1 MTAALSIIAE
11 VEGALHSASSEKR
24 TDILRRV
31 TDLFVASSGNTD
43 EQQVKLF
50 DGVMG
55 QLISHV
61 ESRWQTRR
69 PRR

>member
-50 DGVMG
+50 DGVFDGRDPDKYATSFKIHSM
-55 QLISHV
+55 V
-61 ESRWQTRR
+61 
-69 PRR
+69 